1 MGEANQSV
9 DLLIF
14 RPSSSHKIYADYV
27 GLLCLLKQS
36 RLFPTSGPLHLQIL
50 LFGMPPSSF
59 PLFRL
64 QLSRCLL
71 NKPVPLHPVWS
82 HPAVI
87 LSQVLSLSALNLL
100 LCCCSVTQSCPTLCD
115 PVDCSIPGFP
125 VLHHFLDFAQI
136 HVHWVGDAIQPSH
149 PLSSCS
155 PPVFNLSQHQGLF
168 QWVSSSHQVAKVLE
182 LQLQHQSFLWIFRVD
197 FLYSFRISMQSKGL
211 SRVFSSTAVQ
221 KHQFFSAQLF
231 LLSSSHIRTWLLEKP
246 ELWLYRPL

>member
-50 LFGMPPSSF
+50 LFGTLSSSF

-71 NKPVPLHPVWS
+71 NEPVPLHPVWS

-100 LCCCSVTQSCPTLCD
+100 LCCCSVSRVQLFVTPWTTARQASLSFTISWILLKFMSTELVMPSNHLIRCL
-115 PVDCSIPGFP
+115 P
-125 VLHHFLDFAQI
+125 VLL
-136 HVHWVGDAIQPSH
+136 PS
-149 PLSSCS
+149 
-155 PPVFNLSQHQGLF
+155 
-168 QWVSSSHQVAKVLE
+168 
-182 LQLQHQSFLWIFRVD
+182 IFPSV
-197 FLYSFRISMQSKGL
+197 
-211 SRVFSSTAVQ
+211 RVFSSESAV
-221 KHQFFSAQLF
+221 
-231 LLSSSHIRTWLLEKP
+231 HIR
-246 ELWLYRPL
+246 

>member
-50 LFGMPPSSF
+50 LFGTLPSSF

-71 NKPVPLHPVWS
+71 NEPVPLHPVWS

-115 PVDCSIPGFP
+115 PVDYSTPGFP

-155 PPVFNLSQHQGLF
+155 PAFNLSQRQGLF
-168 QWVSSSHQVAKVLE
+168 QWVSSSHQIAKVLE
-182 LQLQHQSFLWIFRVD
+182 LQLQHQSFQWIFKVD
-197 FLYSFRISMQSKGL
+197 FF
-211 SRVFSSTAVQ
+211 
-221 KHQFFSAQLF
+221 
-231 LLSSSHIRTWLLEKP
+231 
-246 ELWLYRPL
+246 